1 MYIQGETL
9 INLSYLILSYLINKC
24 LSCLSILIKI
34 GHTNLFAEIGKSIN
48 LQIAFQISKN
58 STIETD
64 TTAQPLFWPSLRSI
78 SPLCTT
84 CVDNDFW
91 ISGIVGILSE

>member
-1 MYIQGETL
+1 MFVMF
-9 INLSYLILSYLINKC
+9 INSHQNRAHK
-24 LSCLSILIKI
+24 
-34 GHTNLFAEIGKSIN
+34 F
-48 LQIAFQISKN
+48 
-58 STIETD
+58 IETD
-64 TTAQPLFWPSLRSI
+64 TTAQQLFWPSLRSI